1 MPYSLLRRLSEAQL
15 PVAVTAEEDLERLQF
30 LRDAGY
36 IRVSFPAEAG
46 NNQPPAATVTK
57 VTALGRMALR
67 HPR

>member
-1 MPYSLLRRLSEAQL
+1 MPYSLLRSLSEAQL
-15 PVAVTAEEDLERLQF
+15 PVAVTADEDLEKLQF

-36 IRVSFPAEAG
+36 IRVSFTAEAESH
-46 NNQPPAATVTK
+46 QPPTATVTK